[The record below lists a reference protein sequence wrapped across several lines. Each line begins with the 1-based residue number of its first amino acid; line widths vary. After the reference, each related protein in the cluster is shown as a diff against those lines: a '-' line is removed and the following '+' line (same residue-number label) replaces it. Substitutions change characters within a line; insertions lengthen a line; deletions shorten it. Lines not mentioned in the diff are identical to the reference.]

1 MSKKRQYRSSQGKTP
16 YQRESSTKLMAI
28 GFIGM
33 IITLGVMVI
42 SKLC

>member
-33 IITLGVMVI
+33 VIILGVMI
-42 SKLC
+42 LYSFL